1 MSRIAYKNSDR
12 CWLDSKG
19 LRKDICLPPDEIDYY
34 YIVDDLKVILRFF
47 DERSDWDETLGI
59 IYDLSGEKIKDVPAF
74 YPSMYSGVKNL
85 YKSRVSWVQ
94 SYKEGLLT
102 LIISGTGLKEFR
114 AILDL
119 EKVKFIG
126 K

>member
-1 MSRIAYKNSDR
+1 MSRIAYKSSDR
-12 CWLDSKG
+12 CWLDSQG
-19 LRKDICLPPDEIDYY
+19 LRKDVFLPPDETDYY
-34 YIVDDLKVILRFF
+34 YIVDDLKIILRFF
-47 DERSDWDETLGI
+47 DESSDCDEALGI
-59 IYDLSGEKIKDVPAF
+59 IYNFNGEKIKYVPAF
-74 YPSMYSGVKNL
+74 CPSSYSGVKKF

-119 EKVKFIG
+119 EKVEFI